1 MPMKCN
7 NFIVSVL
14 MVFLAGSLS
23 AQEQYFL
30 DETESRLPET
40 AGVSMSA
47 DIADIDNDGDLDI
60 ICNAWSMS
68 PPYKSYFLFINN
80 GMANFSEECERRIPG
95 TFFETAAVGFGD
107 IDRDKDYDTYVVSQ
121 PGQDRLFVNDGFG
134 YFVNETSERLPSINC
149 GNLDFIFGDVSGDFA
164 WDIVTICMHL
174 TGENRYQLNDGLGYF
189 EDVTSSRM
197 PADSLPDAIGG
208 LADLDNDCDLD
219 MLLGWWDGHR
229 QHLRGLENQAG
240 YFVNCEPG
248 ILPDAQARW
257 IATGD
262 IDGDHDLD
270 IVVSFTVDFAIL
282 INHGGQFVDESLSRL
297 PIDPYELGCAMI
309 AVADFDN
316 DRDMDIY
323 LARGGYERTDL
334 FLVNDGLGYF
344 QLDNSRIP
352 DTEASKW
359 WPAPFDADAD
369 GDLDVFLA
377 CSGDGQQRIFINYST
392 PDTIPPVILAEDL
405 PLGDIDTAIYY
416 PLRISAY
423 DNISVEK
430 GALSVAIS
438 YRVNGGVFITEPMVH
453 CGGTIFGYSLPGQ
466 PPGAEVQYYI
476 LVKDK
481 MDNFITSP
489 PNAPDSLHSFTVR
502 LPSEVAGSP
511 NLTVESRML
520 VYPNPSNAGF
530 RVSYYAKESEP
541 IIINIYDLAG
551 RIIHSE
557 KLIAPGRSGW
567 FAWEWAGEL
576 PSGVYFVELQIDKR
590 KEVARAVLLK

>member
-1 MPMKCN
+1 MKCD

-23 AQEQYFL
+23 AQSQYFL
-30 DETESRLPET
+30 DETDQRLPHT
-40 AGVSMSA
+40 AGVSLSA
-47 DIADIDNDGDLDI
+47 DVADIDHDGDWDVL
-60 ICNAWSMS
+60 CNAWSMG
-68 PPYKSYFLFINN
+68 PPFNPYFLFVND
-80 GMANFSEECERRIPG
+80 GTGCFTEESQSRMPDSFFSSG
-95 TFFETAAVGFGD
+95 AVGFGD
-107 IDRDKDYDTYVVSQ
+107 IDNDKDADAYVVWEHY
-121 PGQDRLFVNDGFG
+121 QDRLYVNDGSG
-134 YFVNETSERLPSINC
+134 YFVNETSERLPPISC
-149 GNLDFIFGDVSGDFA
+149 TNLDFIFGDVSGDLF
-164 WDIVTICMHL
+164 WDIITICYY
-174 TGENRYQLNDGLGYF
+174 GRDGNRYQLNNGLGYF

-197 PADSLPDAIGG
+197 PVDSLSDAIGG

-219 MLLGWWDGHR
+219 ILLGWWDGQQ
-229 QHLRGLENQAG
+229 QHLRGLQNQDG
-240 YFVNCEPG
+240 FFVEFASG
-248 ILPDAQARW
+248 ILPDIWARW
-257 IATGD
+257 IATAD

-270 IVVSFTVDFAIL
+270 IVASSTTDFAIL
-282 INHGGQFVDESLSRL
+282 INYDGQFANESLSRL
-297 PIDPYELGCAMI
+297 PVDPYELGCLGI
-309 AVADFDN
+309 TSADFDN
-316 DRDMDIY
+316 DGDMDIY
-323 LARGGYERTDL
+323 CADGGYEVRDR

-344 QLDNSRIP
+344 DLDNSRIP

-359 WPAPFDADAD
+359 WPAPLDADGD

-405 PLGDIDTAIYY
+405 PLGDIDTATYY
-416 PLRISAY
+416 PLRISTY

-438 YRVNGGVFITEPMVH
+438 FRVNGGVFITEPMVH
-453 CGGTIFGYSLPGQ
+453 CGGTIYGYNMPGQ

-476 LVKDK
+476 LVRDK
-481 MDNFITSP
+481 MDNFIASP
-489 PNAPDSLHSFTVR
+489 SNAPDSLHSFTVR

-511 NLTVESRML
+511 ALTVESRML
-520 VYPNPSNAGF
+520 IYPNPSNAGF
-530 RVSYYAKESEP
+530 RVSYYAKEFEP

-576 PSGVYFVELQIDKR
+576 PSGVYFIKLQTGQR